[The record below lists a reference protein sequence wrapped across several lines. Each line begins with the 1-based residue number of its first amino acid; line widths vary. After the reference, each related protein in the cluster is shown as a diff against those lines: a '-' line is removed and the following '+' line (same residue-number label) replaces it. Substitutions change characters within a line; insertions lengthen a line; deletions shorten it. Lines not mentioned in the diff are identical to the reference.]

1 MIDFSDFTLLKQG
14 AEARLKVGTFLGG
27 RKAIVKERFSKKY
40 RHPDLDAKLTKE
52 RFRGE
57 IRSLMRAKTVG
68 IRTPTLYWVDAET
81 SSFAMEYLDAAPTCR
96 DYIKANRA
104 DEGRLTALAAEMG
117 RVIGVLHNN
126 NLIHGDLTTSNIL
139 VEKAPGLSDDVI
151 DDVIKLCVIDFGLGY
166 VEGSIEDKGV
176 DLYVL
181 ERALISTHP
190 NTEFM
195 FEEILRSY
203 KTEMKNNKVRNEIVK
218 KYEEIRMR
226 GRKRAMLG

>member
-1 MIDFSDFTLLKQG
+1 MTDFSDFTLLKQG
-14 AEARLKVGTFLGG
+14 AEAKLKVGTFFGG
-27 RKAIVKERFSKKY
+27 RKAILKERFSKQY

-68 IRTPTLYWVDAET
+68 IRTPTLYWVDSNS
-81 SSFAMEYLDAAPTCR
+81 SSFVMEYLDAPTCR

-104 DEGRLTALAAEMG
+104 DEAKLIALSAEIGRL
-117 RVIGVLHNN
+117 IGGLHNN

-139 VEKAPGLSDDVI
+139 VESADTGSDVI
-151 DDVIKLCVIDFGLGY
+151 RLCVIDFGLGY
-166 VEGSIEDKGV
+166 VEGSVEDKGV

-195 FEEILRSY
+195 FQEILRAY
-203 KTEMKNNKVRNEIVK
+203 KNEMKNNKVRNEIVK
-218 KYEEIRMR
+218 KYEEIRLR

>member
-1 MIDFSDFTLLKQG
+1 MTDFSEFTLLKQG
-14 AEARLKVGTFLGG
+14 AEAKLKVGTFLGG
-27 RKAIVKERFSKKY
+27 RKAILKERFSKKY

-68 IRTPTLYWVDAET
+68 IRTPTLYWVDANS
-81 SSFAMEYLDAAPTCR
+81 SSFVMEYLDAPTCR

-104 DEGRLTALAAEMG
+104 DEAKLTALATEIG
-117 RVIGVLHNN
+117 RMIGGLHNN

-139 VEKAPGLSDDVI
+139 VESADATSRGNGSDVI
-151 DDVIKLCVIDFGLGY
+151 RLCVIDFGLGY
-166 VEGSIEDKGV
+166 VEGSVEDKGV

-195 FEEILRSY
+195 FDEILRAY
-203 KTEMKNNKVRNEIVK
+203 KHEMKNNKVRNEIVK

>member
-1 MIDFSDFTLLKQG
+1 MMDFSSDFTLLKQG
-14 AEARLKVGTFLGG
+14 AEAKLKVGMFLGG
-27 RKAIVKERFSKKY
+27 RKAILKERFSKKY

-68 IRTPTLYWVDAET
+68 IRTPTLYWVDANS
-81 SSFAMEYLDAAPTCR
+81 SSFVMEYLDAPTCR

-104 DEGRLTALAAEMG
+104 DEGRLTALATEIG
-117 RVIGVLHNN
+117 RVIGLLHNN

-139 VEKAPGLSDDVI
+139 VESADSGVI
-151 DDVIKLCVIDFGLGY
+151 RLCVIDFGLGY
-166 VEGSIEDKGV
+166 VEGSVEDKGV

-195 FEEILRSY
+195 FDEILRAY
-203 KTEMKNNKVRNEIVK
+203 KNEMKNNKVRNEIVK